1 MKKKTFFTI
10 LTTAFTIFTLGAV
23 FTGTMAWFASTISI
37 SSINGS
43 GSTMGAYF
51 AYGDGKPLEYDQ
63 ETGEII
69 HQPYGISEIRHLNN
83 LAWLQYNGTFDDDHY
98 CFELAND
105 INIGQDSSEFVM
117 PPIGTETHPFIGVF
131 DGNGYTINNIKV
143 TNDANEFTH
152 KPVNITY
159 IQNNTEVV
167 GFFGVV
173 GRIDDDSYSSSVNKM
188 IDVTLDNITVESKT
202 TNTLIGIAAGYVN
215 AEMSGVKVGT
225 STISVNG
232 NSSKSYTNNLS
243 NYGLVGYTT
252 KTGTN
257 GSFTQKLSNYYDSNS
272 AGDDPGWGGS
282 IDMKAFF
289 TRLDTIRTNYS
300 ATSKS
305 LGIVY
310 DDVYDPNNTRISHEV
325 RSGKT
330 YSYSAVYNEDYSKN
344 NVEYDSKIGALKT
357 RYGNLLSGQ
366 IYYLG
371 AGHYS
376 VSQTKHLY
384 KHDGIRINAGAN
396 YSLNV
401 TNFANNQAVSNAA
414 QDSSVIWNEK
424 SATGGIRLYSTNNN
438 IPYYLQINNTTNLR
452 IVTSEA
458 NGTIFVKEQNPNS
471 NNTFRYRNGNY
482 YIGYNNGWKMI
493 ALPTVPV
500 PPSVDRPT
508 EVVPEPTE
516 PTLPVPTIRDEP
528 KEPLYPTPPTN
539 IGNQLYYTDG
549 SGNNHFIVPNG
560 TSSISASDAPYVGGW
575 TWSNNKFSTT
585 INNSN
590 YYIAYNV
597 RIGTDNTGTISL
609 TKNDQYNTL
618 TKNENNTYYYTHHG
632 IFGDYIYYLH
642 YNNGSFNIQ
651 KNTSDQFSLVQWAQT
666 YKGEYKTKNDADTE
680 YASDLSTYE
689 SRHAA
694 WVIDHNKYEEEY
706 AQYLID
712 KAEYDAAWEQYYED
726 LDAYNAYVSAVSQW
740 TTYDNE
746 VIAYNNAIAA
756 SYCLSL
762 PSTKVEG
769 PDYYMTSRSSGMDYS
784 SDQDVTYL
792 PLAVENN
799 LQAKKTNTGYI
810 MGGDS
815 FTESTTSSQVAG
827 NVRISSGYTIADNL
841 TNYNADDEKFD
852 DNSVWTFDSTGLH
865 TIDDAKEADPKTRTY
880 AKYIESKGH
889 IEKTLS
895 EGSNIY
901 GLHFTNAQINK
912 NNLVTARYAA
922 INGEEYTNYQMPA
935 NSIDFNL
942 RDQGYIN
949 FFAGTYGN
957 YDNGSGGTSYTVDSF
972 FSLHQIQRS
981 GSTITDINEIEEIYS
996 DGISGH
1002 SYIYKFNNG
1011 KYSVPYSIDPYN
1023 SKRLYVLGT
1032 KYAITNTEH
1041 GGYSDGIYHQL
1052 DDLYTG
1058 YSKVFD
1064 MSWLKDNTYDDKD
1077 GEQYHRDAWHKAFYF
1092 EIPTNPG
1099 EYALGTVEGK
1109 SYGAY
1114 LMYLDIAANAA
1125 NKDKINAYGVS
1136 TFKSGV
1142 SYPVGID
1149 FDTTD
1154 ESNVD
1159 GGQTLGIIVSAG
1171 STGDASF
1178 TVDNEN
1184 DTITYESDY
1193 NTKYA
1198 YSTQTVSGVSPPA
1211 AADIP
1216 PANGTRIIYTNIV
1229 STDNTVWNI
1238 ITSETLDESGT
1249 STSTPTYISIVHED
1263 EVLTVDDLPESFAIN
1278 SIRGGLDT
1286 IIATF
1291 DRLSG
1296 KNEFNISA
1304 QYSGAEYKVVVVS
1317 LDATGITLQ
1326 VRDIATGYTITVNT
1340 TQITTDPQTYPS

>member
-1 MKKKTFFTI
+1 MKKNTFFTI
-10 LTTAFTIFTLGAV
+10 LTTAFTIFTLSAV
-23 FTGTMAWFASTISI
+23 FTGTMAWFTSTINI

-105 INIGQDSSEFVM
+105 INVGQDSSEFVM

-143 TNDANEFTH
+143 TNDANEFTR

-173 GRIDDDSYSSSVNKM
+173 GRIDDDSYSSSINKM

-300 ATSKS
+300 ATSQS

-310 DDVYDPNNTRISHEV
+310 DDVYDSNDTRISHEV
-325 RSGKT
+325 RSEKT

-344 NVEYDSKIGALKT
+344 NVEYDQKIGALKT
-357 RYGNLLSGQ
+357 RYGNLLNGQ

-376 VSQTKHLY
+376 VSYNGAYSNHTGYPIKSGDNHLCL
-384 KHDGIRINAGAN
+384 D
-396 YSLNV
+396 LN
-401 TNFANNQAVSNAA
+401 
-414 QDSSVIWNEK
+414 E
-424 SATGGIRLYSTNNN
+424 TNNLKN
-438 IPYYLQINNTTNLR
+438 NVSPTKPTLWTFPETGSTGDITTIFNGTTYYLEN
-452 IVTSEA
+452 
-458 NGTIFVKEQNPNS
+458 
-471 NNTFRYRNGNY
+471 
-482 YIGYNNGWKMI
+482 NNGSLRATTASSSSTQWNI
-493 ALPTVPV
+493 ESIT
-500 PPSVDRPT
+500 PSLRAVNNNLVIDYQSGW
-508 EVVPEPTE
+508 V
-516 PTLPVPTIRDEP
+516 LSA
-528 KEPLYPTPPTN
+528 
-539 IGNQLYYTDG
+539 GYYYRISYTSG
-549 SGNNHFIVPNG
+549 STYYLTVPNG
-560 TSSISASDAPYVGGW
+560 NTNVGTTTDINQATFWYYNSNRYYPINTNNSYIGITCTRTNTGGLIPNYTLNVSNPAKVGVSGNYTSNYTFDGGEGTSVGKSGYFSASVSGSGYFGLD
-575 TWSNNKFSTT
+575 STT
-585 INNSN
+585 FYLN
-590 YYIAYNV
+590 Y
-597 RIGTDNTGTISL
+597 
-609 TKNDQYNTL
+609 
-618 TKNENNTYYYTHHG
+618 
-632 IFGDYIYYLH
+632 
-642 YNNGSFNIQ
+642 NGSTLGA
-651 KNTSDQFSLVQWAQT
+651 TSQSGSKGQFIVTKVDTSTAIN
-666 YKGEYKTKNDADTE
+666 KGEYRDDIYGPDADKISE
-680 YASDLSTYE
+680 
-689 SRHAA
+689 
-694 WVIDHNKYEEEY
+694 K
-706 AQYLID
+706 
-712 KAEYDAAWEQYYED
+712 
-726 LDAYNAYVSAVSQW
+726 
-740 TTYDNE
+740 
-746 VIAYNNAIAA
+746 
-756 SYCLSL
+756 
-762 PSTKVEG
+762 
-769 PDYYMTSRSSGMDYS
+769 SSGMDYS

-815 FTESTTSSQVAG
+815 FTSSTTSSQVAG

-841 TNYNADDEKFD
+841 TNYNVDDEKFD

-865 TIDDAKEADPKTRTY
+865 PIDDAKEANPNTRTY

-922 INGEEYTNYQMPA
+922 INGYEYTNYQMPA

-981 GSTITDINEIEEIYS
+981 GSTIIDINEIEEIYT

-1032 KYAITNTEH
+1032 KYAITDTEH
-1041 GGYSDGIYHQL
+1041 GGYSDGIYHQV

-1099 EYALGTVEGK
+1099 EYALGTVAGK

-1136 TFKSGV
+1136 TFKSSV

-1198 YSTQTVSGVSPPA
+1198 YSTQTVSGADPPA

-1216 PANGTRIIYTNIV
+1216 PANGTRIIHTNIV

-1340 TQITTDPQTYPS
+1340 TQITADPQTYPS